1 MPILEELL
9 KEIKSDDID
18 EQVKILCDQIFEEE
32 KDKIEHIK
40 IIPKGPNVFLSL
52 EVPGRTSLEVAFVV
66 LERETS
72 SQFIIS
78 LWTINK
84 SFINNFKSGD
94 DPLSLKRQRAEEVRE
109 FKPEKILHEYAKF
122 IKYMKGE

>member
-9 KEIKSDDID
+9 KEIKSDSND
-18 EQVKILCDQIFEEE
+18 EKVKILCDKIFEEE
-32 KDKIEHIK
+32 KVNIYHHSV
-40 IIPKGPNVFLSL
+40 IPKGPNVFLAL
-52 EVPGRTSLEVAFVV
+52 EVPGRISSEVAFVV

-72 SQFIIS
+72 SQFIIA

-84 SFINNFKSGD
+84 SHIREFKLND
-94 DPLSLKRQRAEEVRE
+94 DPLSLKRQRAEEIKE
-109 FKPEKILHEYAKF
+109 HQPEKILREYAKF

>member
-52 EVPGRTSLEVAFVV
+52 EVPGRKSSEVAFVV

-84 SFINNFKSGD
+84 HKYNAGETV
-94 DPLSLKRQRAEEVRE
+94 SLKKQRAEEVKE
-109 FKPEKILHEYAKF
+109 FKPEKILYEYAKF